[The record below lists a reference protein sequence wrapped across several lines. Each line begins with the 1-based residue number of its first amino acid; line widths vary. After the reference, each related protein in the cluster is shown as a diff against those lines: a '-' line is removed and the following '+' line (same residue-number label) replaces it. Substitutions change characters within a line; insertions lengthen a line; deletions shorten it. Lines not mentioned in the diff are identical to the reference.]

1 MGSKNHEVVPS
12 PLIVQVSGLRNGG
25 VNKILG
31 MLAKRNL
38 VAKAQ
43 NSKCNDLMI
52 LIDLFGFPLTDS
64 GRPF

>member
-12 PLIVQVSGLRNGG
+12 PLIAQVSGLRNGG

-31 MLAKRNL
+31 ILAKRNL

-43 NSKCNDLMI
+43 NSKCKFAPKSRDLT
-52 LIDLFGFPLTDS
+52 FDS
-64 GRPF
+64 

>member
-12 PLIVQVSGLRNGG
+12 PLIAQVSGLRGGG

-31 MLAKRNL
+31 RLAKRNL

-43 NSKCNDLMI
+43 NSKCESLIARLASVNDAI
-52 LIDLFGFPLTDS
+52 
-64 GRPF
+64 R

>member
-12 PLIVQVSGLRNGG
+12 PLIVQVSGLRDGG

-31 MLAKRNL
+31 ILAKRNL

-43 NSKCNDLMI
+43 NSKCKKSFDCMI
-52 LIDLFGFPLTDS
+52 GFCQ
-64 GRPF
+64 